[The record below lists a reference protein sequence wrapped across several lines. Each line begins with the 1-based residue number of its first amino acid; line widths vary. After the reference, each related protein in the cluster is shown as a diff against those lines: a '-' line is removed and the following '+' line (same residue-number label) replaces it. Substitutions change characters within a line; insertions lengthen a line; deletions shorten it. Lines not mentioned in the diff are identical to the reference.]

1 VTGVRP
7 AATGGQ
13 MSLAV
18 GVRDAAE
25 AGRPSWRG
33 RAAERLA
40 GLPPW
45 AAAALGVLAWIAA
58 LAAVAPLVRGYLTA
72 PPDQRLVDLD
82 VYRTSGLSVLRGQPL
97 YTMLTQPPQLL
108 PFTYPPAAALF
119 AVPLAVL
126 PWPAAQLAWVPFVYV
141 PLAVVIW
148 YAFAPLLRRA
158 GRLRPAAFAV
168 LFAACAYLFPV
179 RDEMRFGQVDLV
191 LLALAVADCA
201 AREPR
206 WPRGVLVGL
215 ATAIKLVP
223 GVFIVYLWL
232 SGRRRAA
239 LTAALVALAVTFGA
253 WLLLPR
259 DSVTYWTSAIFDSGR
274 LGSNS
279 GTSDQSLRGLLL
291 RAFLPG
297 ALPGVIWVVVAA
309 VLAVAG
315 FALVRRLAWQSREP
329 AAAGGQINP
338 AAAGGQINPAAAGG
352 QINPAAAG
360 GQTNME
366 AIAVTALIGVLASP
380 VSWIHHYV
388 VVVVAIGA
396 ILADG
401 RARSRV
407 VLAAG
412 AAAYFA
418 LTIPWW
424 GQSLLG
430 QRDVPVLAARVVQD
444 GFGLAALV
452 LIVVLAR
459 LRPAGRRVPAS

>member
-1 VTGVRP
+1 VTGVST
-7 AATGGQ
+7 ATGVQ
-13 MSLAV
+13 
-18 GVRDAAE
+18 DAAE
-25 AGRPSWRG
+25 ADRPPWLRRMAG
-33 RAAERLA
+33 HLA
-40 GLPPW
+40 GLPPG
-45 AAAALGVLAWIAA
+45 AAVAIGVLAWIAA

-119 AVPLAVL
+119 AVPLAVV
-126 PWPAAQLAWVPFVYV
+126 PWPAAQPAWVPFVYV

-148 YAFAPLLRRA
+148 YAFAPQLRRA

-297 ALPGVIWVVVAA
+297 SLPGVIWVVVAA

-352 QINPAAAG
+352 QTNPAAAG

-388 VVVVAIGA
+388 VVVVVIGA

>member
-1 VTGVRP
+1 MST
-7 AATGGQ
+7 AA
-13 MSLAV
+13 
-18 GVRDAAE
+18 GVRDTAE
-25 AGRPSWRG
+25 AGRRSWPR
-33 RAAERLA
+33 RAAEGLD

-45 AAAALGVLAWIAA
+45 AATGLGVLAWVAA
-58 LAAVAPLVRGYLTA
+58 LAAVAPLVRGYLTG

-82 VYRTSGLSVLRGQPL
+82 VYRTGGLSVLRGQPL

-119 AVPLAVL
+119 AVPLALL

-148 YAFAPLLRRA
+148 YAFAPVLRRA
-158 GRLRPAAFAV
+158 GRLRPAVFAIA
-168 LFAACAYLFPV
+168 FAACAYLFPV

-206 WPRGVLVGL
+206 WPRGALVGV
-215 ATAIKLVP
+215 AAAVKLVP
-223 GVFIVYLWL
+223 GVFVVYLWL
-232 SGRRRAA
+232 SGRRRTA
-239 LTAALVALAVTFGA
+239 LTASLVALAVTLGA

-259 DSVTYWTSAIFDSGR
+259 DSVTYWTSAIFDPGR
-274 LGSNS
+274 LGPNS

-291 RAFLPG
+291 RALLPWPPAAAG
-297 ALPGVIWVVVAA
+297 PPWPPAAGLPAAVPGVIWVVVA
-309 VLAVAG
+309 VVVAVAG
-315 FALVRRLAWQSREP
+315 FAAVSRLARQSREP
-329 AAAGGQINP
+329 
-338 AAAGGQINPAAAGG
+338 
-352 QINPAAAG
+352 
-360 GQTNME
+360 E
-366 AIAVTALIGVLASP
+366 AMAVTALVGVLASP

-388 VVVVAIGA
+388 VVVLVIGA

-412 AAAYFA
+412 TAVYFA

-430 QRDVPVLAARVVQD
+430 QPAVPVLAARVVQD

-452 LIVVLAR
+452 LIVILAR
-459 LRPAGRRVPAS
+459 LRAPAEHVPGGSPGLA